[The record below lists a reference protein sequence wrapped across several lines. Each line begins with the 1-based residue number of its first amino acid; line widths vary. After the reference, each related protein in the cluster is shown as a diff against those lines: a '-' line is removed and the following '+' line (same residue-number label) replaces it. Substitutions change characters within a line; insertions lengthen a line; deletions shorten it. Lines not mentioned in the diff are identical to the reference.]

1 MRRAQSMIRPRIAG
15 AARRFSSAAARVAQY
30 EPPQV
35 ELLSCIAPPT
45 LSRLLAIEN
54 EAFPPCERLGSVLLP
69 QTALQRNNGL
79 LVAHAEE
86 DFAGYLLFSRT
97 AEESIIMKLAV
108 EAAHR
113 GCGVGSML
121 LRRAIEELEQPT
133 RRGDARPIVLHVD
146 PSRDAARRLY
156 SGAGFADVELLPRYY
171 ADERDA
177 ILMRRPPPPDAK
189 RHRDDEPA
197 EHAQRLGVNVQ

>member
-1 MRRAQSMIRPRIAG
+1 
-15 AARRFSSAAARVAQY
+15 
-30 EPPQV
+30 
-35 ELLSCIAPPT
+35 
-45 LSRLLAIEN
+45 
-54 EAFPPCERLGSVLLP
+54 
-69 QTALQRNNGL
+69 
-79 LVAHAEE
+79 
-86 DFAGYLLFSRT
+86 
-97 AEESIIMKLAV
+97 MKLAV

-177 ILMRRPPPPDAK
+177 ILMRRAAPPDAK
-189 RHRDDEPA
+189 RHRDDEP
-197 EHAQRLGVNVQ
+197 EEPAQRLRVNVQ

>member
-1 MRRAQSMIRPRIAG
+1 MIRPRIAG

-133 RRGDARPIVLHVD
+133 RRGDARPIV
-146 PSRDAARRLY
+146 AAIQETCAAALVLSTADGCSIDWNSLEPIGFSY
-156 SGAGFADVELLPRYY
+156 STCSSSFFSTLSVVER
-171 ADERDA
+171 AVV
-177 ILMRRPPPPDAK
+177 
-189 RHRDDEPA
+189 
-197 EHAQRLGVNVQ
+197 QRSCQQRSQ